1 MTEQN
6 AAFSPQEFVAQ
17 ADVQVAAELPAAA
30 GPDTQA
36 ADGDS
41 RREIK
46 ALSAIVGQLEQMD
59 RAGRVRVL
67 TYLTS
72 RFG

>member
-1 MTEQN
+1 MTDPQV
-6 AAFSPQEFVAQ
+6 FSAQEFVDQ
-17 ADVQVAAELPAAA
+17 AKTNTAVEPPPASTSESA
-30 GPDTQA
+30 GV
-36 ADGDS
+36 DGDS

-46 ALSAIVGQLEQMD
+46 ALSAIVGQLEQLD